1 MCAAFPP
8 ENRSNQLCGMLAV
21 KQASDGRVYCAA
33 VLIGAAMGCL
43 GFAVDWAVVELNN
56 LKFSGAPA

>member
-1 MCAAFPP
+1 MTSCILEYWSYPTSAGIGSKSYSLKSEP
-8 ENRSNQLCGMLAV
+8 V
-21 KQASDGRVYCAA
+21 HA

-56 LKFSGAPA
+56 LKFSGV